1 MKKLNLFKTIMLLTA
16 IFFVQQS
23 TFAQKIDS
31 KFSKV
36 EELEGV
42 EEYLYTPNG
51 LKILLVQDNAA
62 PVVTVQM
69 VYNVGS
75 KHEVSGNTGS
85 THLLEHLMFKGTT
98 KYHKKNGNSID
109 TELTRIG
116 AQMNATTWN
125 DRTNYYET
133 IPSDHI
139 ELALDIEADRMRN
152 LTLLKEDKEAEMT
165 VVRNEFERGE
175 NNPHSLLSKE
185 IWATAY
191 MAHGYHH
198 STIGWRSDIENMPM
212 KVLQDFYDTYYWP
225 NNAWLTVVGDFQKE
239 SLFKMVDK
247 YFGSIKK
254 SEHAIP
260 QPYTQEPPQYGP
272 RKVVVS
278 KSGETSVITV
288 AYKIPGND
296 NEDVPALVVLADA
309 LGSGPSSTLYKDF
322 VDSGETF
329 YAFASASQ
337 FAENGLFTVS
347 LGFDPS
353 KDAEEMN
360 VKLLESIEKIKK
372 DGVAQAD
379 IDRIVANNTAQT
391 ILSRDGS
398 GNIASELTE
407 YIASGDWKDY
417 INESKKLQKVTSADV
432 QRVAKKYLVDDQS
445 TTGYFIPKGAGS
457 DEAAADSPTN
467 FTPEEDGKYFYR
479 DPSFSNIEGE
489 NMNESVA
496 LTSTTKGKEDFERK
510 TISGIDVISKKT
522 GAKGFVSV
530 IASFPIGNY
539 FDAKDNE
546 LIPNLTTSLL
556 SKGTTKNDKFEFS
569 QKLEKLGVHISIS
582 SNKDNVTIYFQA
594 LSKDVETV
602 IGLLAEELREPLF
615 DEREFDLL
623 KQQFIGNLQQGISD
637 PGGQGNIGL
646 TQALYPKGH
655 PNYSR
660 SVQESIEDVKNAKL
674 EDVKSFHKKY
684 FGPAGMHFVVVGDV
698 DTKNI
703 YKALKNNFKNWKGGV
718 DRSDK
723 VFEVQKSK
731 AFTQILTIPEKPSAE
746 LYIGQY
752 TGIQRSNPDF
762 LPFTIG
768 NYVLGGGFSGRL
780 MLTVRD
786 EAGLTY
792 SIYSRHAGH
801 TYTPGHWFVNA
812 SFAPDLFDKGRKA
825 TMEQLKIW
833 RNDGLTAAELKDSK
847 SSLIGSFK
855 IGLATTSGMASN
867 ILSVVQRGE
876 EPSYIYKYP
885 AELEAVTLEQ
895 VNSAIKKY
903 IDLDNLVIIEAG
915 SLDQEGK
922 PLE

>member
-1 MKKLNLFKTIMLLTA
+1 MKKSNLFKIIMLLTT
-16 IFFVQQS
+16 IIFVQQS
-23 TFAQKIDS
+23 TLAQKIDS

-98 KYHKKNGNSID
+98 KYNKKNGNSID

-152 LTLLKEDKEAEMT
+152 LLLLKEDKEAEMT

-247 YFGSIKK
+247 YFGSIKR

-278 KSGETSVITV
+278 KSGETSVMTV
-288 AYKIPGND
+288 AYKIPGNAND
-296 NEDVPALVVLADA
+296 DVAALVVLADA

-353 KDAEEMN
+353 KNAEEMN
-360 VKLLESIEKIKK
+360 VKLLASIEKIKK

-379 IDRIVANNTAQT
+379 IDRIVANSNAQT

-398 GNIASELTE
+398 GSIASELTE

-432 QRVAKKYLVDDQS
+432 LRVAKKYLVEDQS
-445 TTGYFIPKGAGS
+445 TTGYFIPKSAGS
-457 DEAAADSPTN
+457 DEASVESPKN

-479 DPSFSNIEGE
+479 DPSLANIKGD
-489 NMNESVA
+489 NKNESVA
-496 LTSTTKGKEDFERK
+496 IASASKGKEDFERK
-510 TISGIDVISKKT
+510 SIAGIDVISKKT
-522 GAKGFVSV
+522 GAKGFVTV
-530 IASFPIGNY
+530 AASFPIGNY
-539 FDAKDNE
+539 FDGKNNE

-556 SKGTTKNDKFEFS
+556 SKGTTKNDKFAFS
-569 QKLEKLGVHISIS
+569 QKLEKLGVDISVS
-582 SNKDNVTIYFQA
+582 SDNDNVTIYFKS
-594 LSKDVETV
+594 LSKDIETV
-602 IGLLAEELREPLF
+602 IDLLAEELRTPLF
-615 DEREFDLL
+615 EEREFELL
-623 KQQFIGNLQQGISD
+623 KQQFIGNMQQGISD
-637 PGGQGNIGL
+637 PGAQGNIAL
-646 TQALYPKGH
+646 SQAIYPKGH
-655 PNYSR
+655 PNYAR
-660 SVQESIEDVKNAKL
+660 SIQESIEDIKNAKL

-684 FGPAGMHFVVVGDV
+684 FGPADMHLIAVGDV
-698 DTKNI
+698 DTKI
-703 YKALKNNFKNWKGGV
+703 LYKALKKSFKNWSGGV
-718 DRSDK
+718 KQGVKNYD
-723 VFEVQKSK
+723 VQKSK
-731 AFTQILTIPEKPSAE
+731 AFTKIITIPEKPSAE

-752 TGIQRSNPDF
+752 TGLQRSNPDF
-762 LPFTIG
+762 VAFTIG

-792 SIYSRHAGH
+792 GIYARHTGH

-825 TMEQLKIW
+825 TMEQLQLW
-833 RNDGLTAAELKDSK
+833 RNEGITEAELKDRK
-847 SSLIGSFK
+847 TSLIGSFK

-867 ILSVVQRGE
+867 ILAVIQRGE
-876 EPSYIYKYP
+876 DPSYIYKYP
-885 AELEAVTLEQ
+885 AELEAVTLQQ
-895 VNSAIKKY
+895 VNAAIKKY